1 MSRLSELWQA
11 ICRLGRKEGVS
22 GEILRFQPDSV
33 LLERAKPP
41 LGARA
46 VLYAVSAG
54 LVLLILWSVFGH
66 IDRVVVGGGRIVTVT
81 QPVVL
86 QSYSIALVKDIRV
99 TMGQRVRKGEVL
111 VVLDPTFAQ
120 ADMTQLRER
129 IASLEAH
136 RARLQ
141 CELDGRDYPPP
152 RKPGEPVPVGTE
164 LREQRFQAD
173 IRRSRREEYDSHI
186 RAYDEAVKKLNAEI
200 AATEEDLKRRQDRLR
215 IYREFERMR
224 EHLYRK
230 DIEARASYLE
240 IRRDR
245 LTVESDEL
253 RLRSSLQESRSK
265 LAGTEADRTAYVS
278 GWRSQTA
285 QELVEVRRELDQ
297 ALEQY
302 SKAQK
307 MGDLVNIRA
316 PMDAVVLELAQRNAG
331 SVANEAEALVTL
343 VPEDAELE
351 VEADIQPQD
360 VGYIRPGQ
368 PAKVKLATLPFQKH
382 GKLDA
387 TLKTVS
393 RDAFQNERGGPGVY
407 RARLTL
413 PAHPLQSLSDV
424 PDTFTLLPGMTA
436 TAEINV
442 GERRIIEY
450 FLYPVL
456 AGFDTPV
463 PSEQE
468 SMKKER
474 PKP

>member
-1 MSRLSELWQA
+1 MSRFSALRQGF
-11 ICRLGRKEGVS
+11 RRMGRREGVS

-33 LLERAKPP
+33 LLERATPP

-46 VLYAVSAG
+46 ALYAISAG
-54 LVLLILWSVFGH
+54 VLLLILWSIFGH
-66 IDRVVVGGGRIVTVT
+66 IDRVVVGTGKVVTAT

-99 TMGQRVRKGEVL
+99 RMGQRVKKGDIL

-120 ADMTQLRER
+120 ADMAQLGER
-129 IASLEAH
+129 ITSLQAH
-136 RARLQ
+136 LARLQ
-141 CELDGRDYPPP
+141 CELDGQGYPPP
-152 RKPGEPVPVGTE
+152 RKPGEPVPTGTA

-173 IRRSRREEYDSHI
+173 IWRSRREEYDSHI
-186 RAYDEAVKKLNAEI
+186 RAYDEAVKKLRAEI
-200 AATEEDLKRRQDRLR
+200 AATEEDLKRRQERLR

-224 EHLYRK
+224 EHLYRQ

-253 RLRSSLQESRSK
+253 RLRSTLQESRSQ

-278 GWRSQTA
+278 GWRGQTA
-285 QELVEVRRELDQ
+285 QELVDVRRELDQ

-331 SVANEAEALVTL
+331 SVANETEALVTL

-351 VEADIQPQD
+351 VEVDIQPQD

-368 PAKVKLATLPFQKH
+368 SARVKLATLPFQKH
-382 GKLDA
+382 GKLEA
-387 TLKTVS
+387 ALKTVS
-393 RDAFQNERGGPGVY
+393 RDAFQNERGGQGVY
-407 RARLTL
+407 RARLSL
-413 PAHPLQSLSDV
+413 PAHPLESLRDV

-442 GERRIIEY
+442 GDRRIIEY

-456 AGFDTPV
+456 AGFDAPR
-463 PSEQE
+463 PPEQKG
-468 SMKKER
+468 MKED
-474 PKP
+474 PEP

>member
-1 MSRLSELWQA
+1 MKFFFPLRKSP
-11 ICRLGRKEGVS
+11 GRREGAVS

-33 LLERAKPP
+33 LLERATPP
-41 LGARA
+41 LGARV

-54 LVLLILWSVFGH
+54 LALLIAWSVFGH
-66 IDRVVVGGGRIVTVT
+66 IDRVVVGDGRIVTAT
-81 QPVVL
+81 QPLVL
-86 QSYSIALVKDIRV
+86 QSYGIALVRDIRV
-99 TMGQRVRKGEVL
+99 AMGQRVKKGDIL

-120 ADMTQLRER
+120 ADMNQLRER

-136 RARLQ
+136 RVRLQ
-141 CELDGRDYPPP
+141 CELDGQDYPPP
-152 RKPGEPVPVGTE
+152 RKAGEPEPVGTE
-164 LREQRFQAD
+164 LREQRFQTD
-173 IRRSRREEYDSHI
+173 IRSSRSEEFESHI
-186 RAYDEAVKKLNAEI
+186 RAYDEAVKKLRAEI
-200 AATEEDLKRRQDRLR
+200 AATEEDLKRRQERLR

-224 EHLYRK
+224 ENLYRQ

-245 LTVESDEL
+245 LTVESDEQ

-265 LAGTEADRTAYVS
+265 LAGMEADRTAFVS
-278 GWRSQTA
+278 GWRSKTA

-302 SKAQK
+302 SKALK
-307 MGDLVNIRA
+307 RGDLANIRA
-316 PMDAVVLELAQRNAG
+316 PVDAVVLELAQRNVG

-351 VEADIQPQD
+351 LEVDIQPQD

-368 PAKVKLATLPFQKH
+368 PARVRLATMPFQKH

-393 RDAFQNERGGPGVY
+393 RDAFQKERGGPGVY

-413 PAHPLQSLSDV
+413 PVNPLKTLSDV

-456 AGFDTPV
+456 AGFDAPV
-463 PSEQE
+463 PQGETLQQE
-468 SMKKER
+468 RHE
-474 PKP
+474 